1 MLRGEASW
9 ITPAVVAI
17 TYLAIVAF
25 RLHALMNVW
34 LLTALLAS
42 ALRPGFGVILTA
54 LTLVPP
60 EIDIVGGLPTGF
72 LLMSAAAT
80 GELSQVVIRGRS
92 IRLDWAIGA
101 LLAFSL
107 ITLVSLLWVMT
118 RPPAAP
124 EAVHDW
130 AILMAGVLACLIVA
144 SNARYAETVPE
155 VVFALGVVVAV
166 IAALAVVVPGPF
178 EGAPFGWLVRQ
189 GDFGRALGSTHGA
202 NILGLIAAMSFA
214 YFTLRAIGDRQ
225 SLPRINAA
233 LMAIVCL
240 PALYYTFSRSA
251 ALGVGIAVVFGL
263 LLMRRRIAVLVT
275 VFLVAGAILFGP
287 TLFASRLDTSSG
299 VTGGHLDPRVAEAQT
314 VSDRLRVQAWLA
326 GMRMAIDRP
335 ITGVGFGRYSVV
347 RERYG
352 GPVQLNTPHSDYVRF
367 FAETGVPGGVAFLV
381 FLAGLAWSVRTTRD
395 PGRASLAA
403 AILTFCVATQF
414 NAQLYYLEAAL
425 PFWVAVGAAIRL
437 GRSDDEETAGVGPPV
452 ASSELRGWLSEPRPA
467 P

>member
-1 MLRGEASW
+1 M
-9 ITPAVVAI
+9 
-17 TYLAIVAF
+17 YLALVAF
-25 RLHALMNVW
+25 RLDGLMNLW
-34 LLTALLAS
+34 LLGALVAS
-42 ALRPGFGVILTA
+42 AMRPGFGVILTA

-60 EIDIVGGLPTGF
+60 EIDIVAGLPTGF
-72 LLMSAAAT
+72 FLMSAAAI
-80 GELSQVVIRGRS
+80 GELSHVVIRGRS

-107 ITLVSLLWVMT
+107 ITLVSLLWVLT

-124 EAVHDW
+124 AAVHDW
-130 AILMAGVLACLIVA
+130 AILIAGVMACLIVA
-144 SNARYAETVPE
+144 SNVQYAEKVPV
-155 VVFALGVVVAV
+155 VVFALGVGVAV
-166 IAALAVVVPGPF
+166 IAAFAVALPGPF
-178 EGAPFGWLVRQ
+178 QGAPFGWLVRQ
-189 GDFGRALGSTHGA
+189 GDVGRALGSTHGA

-214 YFTLRAIGDRQ
+214 FFTLRAVGDRQ
-225 SLPRINAA
+225 PLPRINAI
-233 LMAIVCL
+233 LMAVLCL

-251 ALGVGIAVVFGL
+251 ALGVGIAVVVGL

-275 VFLVAGAILFGP
+275 VFLVAGGILFGG

-299 VTGGHLDPRVAEAQT
+299 VTGGHLDPQVVEAQT
-314 VSDRLRVQAWLA
+314 ISDRLRVRAWLA
-326 GMRMAIDRP
+326 GVRMAIDRP

-347 RERYG
+347 REQYG
-352 GPVQLNTPHSDYVRF
+352 GPVELNTPHSDYIRF

-381 FLAGLAWSVRTTRD
+381 FLAGLVWSLRTTRD
-395 PGRASLAA
+395 PDRASLAA

-437 GRSDDEETAGVGPPV
+437 GRSDDAETAGVAPPV